1 MAMFPPSY
9 IYGAGQYQGAP
20 AMDPTLYQNMPPPL
34 NMSLGMMMG
43 YPTYFPPGYMPP
55 GWHANEAA
63 PAAATPVLNQGSSYV
78 STQQVLEAASHVQ
91 NTSPRPAPINVPTW
105 PIAQANGDNS
115 STVDLREPDNLTP
128 KPFGQDRS
136 AVAQQPQ
143 GYFQQY
149 QAQQVKHEPEISG
162 NGMATTDSLQPHPTP
177 PPLHSVVRTQTT
189 RQGRGMEYLQS
200 LGVSESAGIPNLT
213 PDGPMP
219 SQTFNDQDPRDDL
232 AQQYSRLS
240 SDASAAPQPE
250 TQMDPTQYPDLSQ
263 SHRESTVSIP
273 NTIQSVGEGPSHTY
287 ERLAR
292 VPSLAP
298 SWISHAREGGR
309 PPARWV
315 QNKLFLHQSHAE
327 GREGEFNPDMAG
339 DSYWDGDLDGD
350 GMYRDEEEDS
360 VEEENEMNF
369 FMPSLES
376 HVAVQLRD
384 RVERNTHIKGG
395 ISWPASFTGRDVVVS
410 LNSSIAE
417 MAAQIRF
424 LLVDCCADTHARLD
438 EDL

>member
-1 MAMFPPSY
+1 
-9 IYGAGQYQGAP
+9 
-20 AMDPTLYQNMPPPL
+20 MDPAIYQNMPPPL
-34 NMSLGMMMG
+34 NMNLGMMG
-43 YPTYFPPGYMPP
+43 YPTYFPPGYLPP
-55 GWHANEAA
+55 GWNANEVSSAA
-63 PAAATPVLNQGSSYV
+63 VVSAQNQGLAYASAQQIPEAV
-78 STQQVLEAASHVQ
+78 SRVQ
-91 NTSPRPAPINVPTW
+91 TTSPRPAPITVPTW
-105 PIAQANGDNS
+105 PTAQANGDHS

-128 KPFGQDRS
+128 KPFGQGAS
-136 AVAQQPQ
+136 ASTQHPQ

-149 QAQQVKHEPEISG
+149 QAQQVKHEPEIRG
-162 NGMATTDSLQPHPTP
+162 NGTATTDSLQPHSTP
-177 PPLHSVVRTQTT
+177 PPLHSMARSHTT

-200 LGVSESAGIPNLT
+200 LGVSENASIPNSTLDI
-213 PDGPMP
+213 PVP
-219 SQTFNDQDPRDDL
+219 SGNANDQDPREDL

-240 SDASAAPQPE
+240 SDAPAAPQPE
-250 TQMDPTQYPDLSQ
+250 MTMDPAQYPHLSQ

-327 GREGEFNPDMAG
+327 GREGDFNPDMAG
-339 DSYWDGDLDGD
+339 DSYWDGDLDVD

-410 LNSSIAE
+410 IELHKTE
-417 MAAQIRF
+417 KAAQI
-424 LLVDCCADTHARLD
+424 
-438 EDL
+438 